1 VRGQRAF
8 DAIDRELGV
17 VDEERERQGS
27 AARARERE
35 RERGRE
41 REERG
46 REGVNGRRKRAR
58 ETETTNPPREGK
70 SFLSSSKAFFT
81 FLSLSFSSFYVEKLT
96 PRGGQE
102 NSERIVLTRSTP
114 PNISPKRQ
122 KDTEVL
128 NYKNT
133 TSSLS
138 VSSL

>member
-1 VRGQRAF
+1 MRGQRAF

-27 AARARERE
+27 AARARARE
-35 RERGRE
+35 RERE

-46 REGVNGRRKRAR
+46 REGRRKRAR